1 VGHRERGAASTEYV
15 GALAIMS
22 VVVAAIVLATQ
33 AFPVGTFVDDTLC
46 SIRQLAPCATSAGA
60 VPASDT
66 GTDPGS
72 DTTANSGSDTTADSG
87 SDTSADTGDRRD
99 QEGQTRDDRRGRG
112 SDKAPDDTSVDG
124 SDPGTDPLGPSTPG
138 TDVAEPDP
146 PAWQPPDG
154 GAGEYDSQRAW
165 PWDHAKKVAIELA
178 ANVMAGKWPDASRN
192 LSHYLA
198 NTGEPLEQDVDQILA
213 DVQPFQAK
221 VDEVRTSLGED
232 AVARAQESGA
242 TGPVTFPVNTA
253 WSGFYIT
260 PEMSQNWFYALG
272 GVSYNQTGQVTVY
285 PPTSPGGSWRYEVS
299 TRVNLYDQYNW
310 DGGKSTDIG
319 PITVTD
325 DELARLHRQGL
336 AREYR
341 NQGRS
346 DTTTTTGTVPG

>member
-1 VGHRERGAASTEYV
+1 MRTGDRGAASTEYV

-22 VVVAAIVLATQ
+22 VVVAAIVLAVQ
-33 AFPVGTFVDDTLC
+33 VFPVGTFVGDTLC
-46 SIRQLAPCATSAGA
+46 SIRQLAPCASTAGA
-60 VPASDT
+60 VPASET
-66 GTDPGS
+66 GTGQGS
-72 DTTANSGSDTTADSG
+72 DTTANSGSDTEADS
-87 SDTSADTGDRRD
+87 GDRRD

-124 SDPGTDPLGPSTPG
+124 SDPGTDPLGPPTSG
-138 TDVAEPDP
+138 TSIAEPDP
-146 PAWQPPDG
+146 PAWQPPDD
-154 GAGEYDSQRAW
+154 GAGEYDSQTAW
-165 PWDHAKKVAIELA
+165 PWDHGKKVAVELA
-178 ANVMAGKWPDASRN
+178 ANLMAGKWPDASRN

-198 NTGEPLEQDVDQILA
+198 NTGEPLDQDVDRILA
-213 DVQPFQAK
+213 DVPAFQTK
-221 VDEVRTSLGED
+221 VDEGRTALGED

-260 PEMSQNWFYALG
+260 SDMSQNWFYALG

-285 PPTSPGGSWRYEVS
+285 PPTSPGGTWRYEVS

-310 DGGKSTDIG
+310 DGGKSTQIG
-319 PITVTD
+319 PFTVTD
-325 DELARLHRQGL
+325 EELARLHRQGL